1 VHSDEALIEGCKRKD
16 ATFEKALY
24 QQYAR
29 KMMGICS
36 RYGRTQFES
45 EDIFQDAF
53 VKVYQHIHTCHGA
66 LEPWMKRVFVN
77 TAINHFH
84 KNRKQFQE
92 IEYDSVPEIQVENE
106 EILSSITTKELLK
119 LMHQLPEGSRL
130 IFNLFVIE
138 GYSHQEIADMLKIH
152 EGTSKSQLAR
162 AKAHLK
168 KLLIILYP
176 SLYAER

>member
-1 VHSDEALIEGCKRKD
+1 MHSDQALIEGCKRKD
-16 ATFEKALY
+16 AVFEKALY

-45 EDIFQDAF
+45 EDIFQEAF
-53 VKVYQHIHTCHGA
+53 VKVYQHIHTCQGA

-84 KNRKQFQE
+84 KTKKQYQE
-92 IEYDSVPEIQVENE
+92 VEYEEAPDIQVENE
-106 EILSSITTKELLK
+106 EILSSITTTELLK
-119 LMHQLPEGSRL
+119 LMHQLPEGARMV
-130 IFNLFVIE
+130 FNLYVIE
-138 GYSHQEIADMLKIH
+138 GYSHKEIGEMLNVH

-162 AKAHLK
+162 AKAYLK
-168 KLLIILYP
+168 KLLIHLYP
-176 SLYAER
+176 SLYVER